1 MKIKARDFVEIEY
14 TGKIVDLNQV
24 FDTTDKE
31 IAKKEKIYSEK
42 MGYGPAVV
50 CIGEKHLLP
59 GLDNKLQGKETG
71 KDYEFTLTPEE
82 GFGKKSAQLLKL
94 VPAKVFKQ
102 QQIQPMPGLEINV
115 DGMPGIIR
123 SVSGGRIIVDFN
135 HPLSGKEL
143 NYRIKLNRVVKE
155 PKKKL
160 EALLKIELNMK
171 DIKVEIKEG
180 KATINK
186 EFPKELQDNI
196 KKRIQDLIPEIKE
209 INFKK

>member
-42 MGYGPAVV
+42 MEYGPAVV

-59 GLDNKLQGKETG
+59 GLDNKLQGKETE

-171 DIKVEIKEG
+171 DIKVELKEG
-180 KATINK
+180 KATISK
-186 EFPKELQDNI
+186 QFPRELQDNI